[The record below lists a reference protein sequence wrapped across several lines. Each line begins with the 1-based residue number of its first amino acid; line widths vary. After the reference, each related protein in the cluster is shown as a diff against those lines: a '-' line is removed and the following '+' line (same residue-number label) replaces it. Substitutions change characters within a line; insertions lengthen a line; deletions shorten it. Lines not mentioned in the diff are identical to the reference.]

1 MGLAAGRRR
10 PAGRSDDGV
19 GERGGML
26 GHRALEP
33 KGSAL
38 LARSLPAHNVITCKR
53 AGEGRQE
60 YEGISILGEVQACAT
75 AAAESARQPAVPA
88 GMQSRL
94 AWFPCQYHVPSKAH
108 RTAGRR
114 RRR

>member
-1 MGLAAGRRR
+1 M
-10 PAGRSDDGV
+10 S
-19 GERGGML
+19 ERGGML

-38 LARSLPAHNVITCKR
+38 MARSLPAHNVVACKR
-53 AGEGRQE
+53 AEEGRQE
-60 YEGISILGEVQACAT
+60 GKGIETFGEVQACAT

-88 GMQSRL
+88 GMQSWM